1 MMNRTRNDRNP
12 PDKTKLNR
20 SPKMISDNDPLLGK
34 SPMKDLPKGP
44 KSDEVS
50 LDIF

>member
-1 MMNRTRNDRNP
+1 MNRVRNDRNP

-20 SPKMISDNDPLLGK
+20 SPEMISDKAPLLGK

>member
-1 MMNRTRNDRNP
+1 MNRVRNDRNP

-20 SPKMISDNDPLLGK
+20 SPKMISDKAPLLGK

-44 KSDEVS
+44 RSGEVS